1 MGSKPQAGKKRG
13 PVWGQALGR
22 SPWWGAL
29 WRVAWTAGEEL
40 GQGCTT

>member
-22 SPWWGAL
+22 SPWWGA
-29 WRVAWTAGEEL
+29 WTAGEEL